1 MHRLIKSFFKIYTK
15 YVNKIHLTLIL
26 IGLSDVLYLYVF
38 KLRNFSKFMQTPY
51 FIESIIMIPILL
63 VCILKGNR
71 IFCMI
76 ASVERFIFYII
87 AFIIPFPLNPAGLLF
102 AEGSPLIKSYMF
114 VITNLTKLIPNLSN
128 ISYGELIFALYL
140 ILLLI
145 LNYSIMTLLILAEK
159 QVWKNIQQLS
169 KIEK

>member
-1 MHRLIKSFFKIYTK
+1 
-15 YVNKIHLTLIL
+15 
-26 IGLSDVLYLYVF
+26 
-38 KLRNFSKFMQTPY
+38 
-51 FIESIIMIPILL
+51 MIPILL